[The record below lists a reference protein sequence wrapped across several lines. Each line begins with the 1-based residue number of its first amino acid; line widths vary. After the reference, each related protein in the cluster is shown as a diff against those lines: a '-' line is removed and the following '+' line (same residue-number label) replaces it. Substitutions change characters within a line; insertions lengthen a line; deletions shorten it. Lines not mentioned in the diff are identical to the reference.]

1 MNISDN
7 LFTSCALTEH
17 KKQVIFECG
26 RRETMKELERVRNR
40 LLGLATSTRSLQRII
55 NAAVDDIS
63 CVDGVNWVEVK
74 VERPSAKFTI
84 TYSAGKRSKGETL
97 VLPLRNGGTMLGRF
111 ETEITRKRRGM
122 VSLLRDITRILAIT
136 LENRMLRGEK
146 EGWLLQEI
154 ATEVGRIDRY
164 GGEFSVCL
172 LRGVGGKRGAGAVM
186 KDLNDNIRQVDKVG
200 EWRGKVAVLMPSTD
214 ETGAVSAARRLTE
227 MLFPKRKKIWA
238 GVATYP
244 KDATFAAGLLEAAEI
259 AADWAQRT
267 KKAVFT
273 YGALVQCP
281 P

>member
-1 MNISDN
+1 
-7 LFTSCALTEH
+7 
-17 KKQVIFECG
+17 
-26 RRETMKELERVRNR
+26 MKELERVRNR

-55 NAAVDDIS
+55 NTAVDDIS
-63 CVDGVNWVEVK
+63 RVEGVNWVGVK
-74 VERPSAKFTI
+74 VERPRAKFTI
-84 TYSAGKRSKGETL
+84 TYSAGARSEGEPL
-97 VLPLRNGGTMLGRF
+97 ILPLRNGGTVLGRF
-111 ETEITRKRRGM
+111 ETEIARKQRGM

-154 ATEVGRIDRY
+154 TTEVGRVDRY
-164 GGEFSVCL
+164 GGEFSVCIL
-172 LRGVGGKRGAGAVM
+172 CGVVGKRRVDAVIG
-186 KDLNDNIRQVDKVG
+186 DLSNNVRQVDKVG
-200 EWRGKVAVLMPSTD
+200 EWRGKVAIVMPSTG

-227 MLFPKRKKIWA
+227 MLFPKRKKVWA

-267 KKAVFT
+267 KKTVFT
-273 YGALVQCP
+273 YGALVQSP

>member
-1 MNISDN
+1 
-7 LFTSCALTEH
+7 
-17 KKQVIFECG
+17 
-26 RRETMKELERVRNR
+26 MKELERVRNR

-84 TYSAGKRSKGETL
+84 TYSAGRRSKGETL
-97 VLPLRNGGTMLGRF
+97 VLPLRNGGTVLGRF

-273 YGALVQCP
+273 YGSLVQCP

>member
-1 MNISDN
+1 
-7 LFTSCALTEH
+7 
-17 KKQVIFECG
+17 
-26 RRETMKELERVRNR
+26 MKELERVRNR

-55 NAAVDDIS
+55 NTAVDDIS
-63 CVDGVNWVEVK
+63 RVEGVNWVGVR
-74 VERPSAKFTI
+74 VGRPRAKFAI
-84 TYSAGKRSKGETL
+84 TYSAGERSEGEPL
-97 VLPLRNGGTMLGRF
+97 IIPLRNGGTVLGRF
-111 ETEITRKRRGM
+111 EAEIARKQRGM

-154 ATEVGRIDRY
+154 TTEVGRVDRY

-172 LRGVGGKRGAGAVM
+172 LRGVGGKRRVGAVIE
-186 KDLNDNIRQVDKVG
+186 DLSNNVRQVDRVG
-200 EWRGKVAVLMPSTD
+200 EWRGKVAIVMPSTG

-227 MLFPKRKKIWA
+227 MLFPKHKRIWA

-244 KDATFAAGLLEAAEI
+244 KDAAFAAGLLEAAEI

-267 KKAVFT
+267 KTAVFT
-273 YGALVQCP
+273 YGSLVQSP